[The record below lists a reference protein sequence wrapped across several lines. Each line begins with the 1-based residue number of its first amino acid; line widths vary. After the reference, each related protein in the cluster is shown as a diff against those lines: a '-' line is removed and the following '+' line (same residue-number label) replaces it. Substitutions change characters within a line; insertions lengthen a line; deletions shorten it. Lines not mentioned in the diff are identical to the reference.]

1 VLKAVELYVYVDG
14 VILLV
19 AQNVMRKIV
28 ILELV
33 LTLATGIKGEDGRMN
48 YLIFFE
54 MTQVSNKTNTKCN
67 TKCSPQNKN

>member
-54 MTQVSNKTNTKCN
+54 MTQVSNKTKTKFN